1 MCLPSKISGHGAA
14 PRCLSAQRAAA
25 EYLAVRRFNVGVVCP
40 APSPS
45 GGCAFDA
52 SPGTTPDSHSHA
64 RSRAPTRCVTSGIT
78 RIGVHWM
85 GERNRGR
92 RIVRSRNAMRLRS
105 AQPRNCPSLT
115 PRRRSRT
122 ETGSQARTASGI
134 TIQSS
139 TPRRHRSASPATID
153 TLDWI
158 QRRSRS
164 HSECYSG
171 HARAAPVRHSSS
183 PLGGLPALICFQV
196 PRRGPDACSAQRVAE
211 HLAVQRLDVRARR
224 ISAPRRQRGPAPYP
238 HARPAALG

>member
-1 MCLPSKISGHGAA
+1 MPSKISGHGAA
-14 PRCLSAQRAAA
+14 PLPDAYQRSASLPNTSRCNASTSASS
-25 EYLAVRRFNVGVVCP
+25 VP

-52 SPGTTPDSHSHA
+52 SHA

-139 TPRRHRSASPATID
+139 TPRRHRSASPATIEARLG
-153 TLDWI
+153 LDSAPVSVTFGMLLGSRP
-158 QRRSRS
+158 RRSGPS
-164 HSECYSG
+164 
-171 HARAAPVRHSSS
+171 
-183 PLGGLPALICFQV
+183 FQ
-196 PRRGPDACSAQRVAE
+196 
-211 HLAVQRLDVRARR
+211 
-224 ISAPRRQRGPAPYP
+224 
-238 HARPAALG
+238 